1 MKKTKKT
8 LKVKAGPLT
17 VGPFRK
23 VTYYQADIE
32 GTDDHLEL
40 IASVGKQVI
49 TQEQY
54 INIGINHI
62 ITHMVDNKFAIASAI
77 KNKKSETKP
86 TK

>member
-8 LKVKAGPLT
+8 LKMKAGPLT
-17 VGPFRK
+17 VGPFKK

-32 GTDDHLEL
+32 GDDAHLEV
-40 IASVGKQVI
+40 IASVGRQVI

-62 ITHMVDNKFAIASAI
+62 ITNMVDNKFAIASAL
-77 KNKKSETKP
+77 KNKKSEAKP

>member
-8 LKVKAGPLT
+8 LKMKAGPLT
-17 VGPFRK
+17 VGPFKK

-32 GTDDHLEL
+32 GDDAHLEV
-40 IASVGKQVI
+40 IASVGRQVI

-62 ITHMVDNKFAIASAI
+62 ITNMVDNKFAIASTL
-77 KNKKSETKP
+77 KNRKNETKP
-86 TK
+86 AR